1 MIEFFLCKQA
11 QFVLCMWDQFVGVD
25 CFLSTPE
32 CFVVFGGVLCFFLKP
47 SSECCMWDQFVGVVG
62 VVGGVGSTVFFV

>member
-25 CFLSTPE
+25 CFLSTPSVLLFLGVF
-32 CFVVFGGVLCFFLKP
+32 FVFFFFLKP

-62 VVGGVGSTVFFV
+62 GVGSTVFFV